1 MTPIAASYHRNNH
14 CRLCLV
20 TSLRQVL
27 PLEPSPI
34 ADAYVP
40 AARMKES
47 QPRFPMDLYQCDGC
61 GHVQLLDVVSAD
73 ALFKDYIYNTSDSA
87 SLVEHFR
94 RYVETLATRFAP
106 KLGQLAV
113 DIGSNDGT
121 VLRFWKERGLQVC
134 GIDPAEQIARE
145 ATAKGLP
152 TRCAYFDESLGRV
165 IRAESGPA
173 AFVTANNVFAHAD
186 DLPGILDGVR
196 ELLADDGVFVFE
208 VSYLVDIIEKGLF
221 DTVYH
226 EHLCYHSI
234 GPLQKFFQAHGM
246 ALFDVERIASKGGSI
261 RVFAQKQSGR
271 QPVAAI
277 VGELIE
283 LERTMALD
291 AGTPFVSLV
300 RRLAENKAN
309 LHAVLTEVRRNG
321 GRVAGFGASATVTT
335 LLTHFELAPLL
346 DYLIDDNPKRSGLYS
361 PHFHIPVLS
370 SQMLHERPPECVVI
384 LAWQYAKVITLKH
397 QDFAHG
403 GRFFLLPM
411 PNVQRLTNL

>member
-1 MTPIAASYHRNNH
+1 MTPIATSHQRNNH
-14 CRLCLV
+14 CRLCRA

-40 AARMKES
+40 AARLKEP

-94 RYVETLATRFAP
+94 RYVETLVTRFTP
-106 KLGQLAV
+106 KPGQLAV

-121 VLRFWKERGLQVC
+121 VLRFWKERGLKVC
-134 GIDPAEQIARE
+134 GVDPAEQISRE

-152 TRCAYFDESLGRV
+152 TRCAYFDESLGRA

-246 ALFDVERIASKGGSI
+246 ALFDVERITTKGGSI
-261 RVFAQKQSGR
+261 RVFAQKQGGR

-283 LERTMALD
+283 LERAMALD
-291 AGTPFVSLV
+291 AGIPFVPLV
-300 RRLAENKAN
+300 RSLAENKAN
-309 LHAVLTEVRRNG
+309 LHAVLAEVRRNG
-321 GRVAGFGASATVTT
+321 GSVAGFGASATVTT

-370 SQMLHERPPECVVI
+370 SQILYDRPPACVVL
-384 LAWQYAKVITLKH
+384 LAWQYATPILAKH
-397 QDFAHG
+397 CEYARN
-403 GRFFLLPM
+403 GRFFVMPM
-411 PNVQRLTNL
+411 PKIKRIP